1 LFIAVLL
8 AASVLSRPADGQ
20 PASASGVEFLRHE
33 AAALQPLV
41 QSKLARS
48 VLGAAADL
56 PAVSPRTLFV
66 DEAERKYFTAAT
78 AAALAPQARGRLS
91 RFPVDE
97 TFYYTTK
104 YGSPL
109 AYVRPFDLLGKSG
122 LDTVAG
128 YRVLD
133 FGYGTIGHLRLLAT
147 LGADIT
153 GVDVDPLLTALYSQ
167 PEDQGP
173 VKFGRGQTGRVR
185 LIEGRFPADQ
195 AVTKA
200 VGKGFD
206 LIISKNTLKKGY
218 VHPERPVEKRRLLNL
233 DVDDESFVRALHAA
247 LKPGGWVMIYNITPA
262 PSPPDQPY
270 KNWADGRCPFPRPV
284 WEAAGFD
291 VVAFDRDDTPAI
303 RQIAAALGWDKGDS
317 PIDLKTDLFAQ
328 YSLMRK
334 KQKH

>member
-1 LFIAVLL
+1 MN
-8 AASVLSRPADGQ
+8 
-20 PASASGVEFLRHE
+20 
-33 AAALQPLV
+33 
-41 QSKLARS
+41 
-48 VLGAAADL
+48 
-56 PAVSPRTLFV
+56 
-66 DEAERKYFTAAT
+66 
-78 AAALAPQARGRLS
+78 
-91 RFPVDE
+91 

-109 AYVRPFDLLGKSG
+109 AYVRPFDLLGQSG
-122 LDTVAG
+122 LETMEG
-128 YRVLD
+128 HRVFD
-133 FGYGTIGHLRLLAT
+133 FGYGTIGHLRLLAS
-147 LGADIT
+147 LGADVT

-173 VKFGRGQTGRVR
+173 VKNGRGQTGRVR

-195 AVTKA
+195 AVTTA

-233 DVDDESFVRALHAA
+233 DVDDEAFVRALHAA

-284 WEAAGFD
+284 WEAAASMSSLSTATILRPSG
-291 VVAFDRDDTPAI
+291 
-303 RQIAAALGWDKGDS
+303 GS
-317 PIDLKTDLFAQ
+317 PPRSAGTRGSRRWTSRTTSSRSIP
-328 YSLMRK
+328 
-334 KQKH
+334 